1 MSEPSPGQVLREKLN
16 QETAPIRWSELQ
28 PFFAR
33 GQVVA
38 VAAHL
43 DLIDVAA
50 AFAEDQAAQIAAWRH
65 SGEVDLV
72 QDEQARDWFAADQEL
87 WTLVVK
93 PWVLVQPIPLH

>member
-1 MSEPSPGQVLREKLN
+1 MTEPSPGQVLREKLN
-16 QETAPIRWSELQ
+16 QETAPMRWSELQ

-33 GQVVA
+33 GLVVA
-38 VAAHL
+38 VAGHL

-50 AFAEDQAAQIAAWRH
+50 AFAEDQAARISVWRKD
-65 SGEVDLV
+65 GEVDLV
-72 QDEQARDWFAADQEL
+72 QDQQAQGWFETDQEL